1 VHRQEV
7 KGKQNLARI
16 VTRTSQK
23 NKTLIGHAGYICQIG
38 AAKCGGVVERRIRI
52 NLDVSSQNIKQKKM
66 KIIFKMRIRRKIRL
80 SCKG

>member
-1 VHRQEV
+1 M
-7 KGKQNLARI
+7 KAKQNLARI

-52 NLDVSSQNIKQKKM
+52 NLDVNSQNIKQKKM
-66 KIIFKMRIRRKIRL
+66 KIIFKMRIRRKMSL